1 MWKSTSGFLHHDF
14 AQALRE
20 LVPRAVMHAVSE
32 RCVHRLRAVHV
43 EAVRIGELCGIAVR
57 GGYDERQWRTSGY
70 RHPFIGES
78 SESSGARASIGIA
91 ASLLFAAAV
100 VRRGL
105 RRRHAQR

>member
-1 MWKSTSGFLHHDF
+1 
-14 AQALRE
+14 
-20 LVPRAVMHAVSE
+20 MHAVPE
-32 RCVHRLRAVHV
+32 RCVDGALTVHV

-70 RHPFIGES
+70 RDPGVGES

-91 ASLLFAAAV
+91 ASLLVAAAV